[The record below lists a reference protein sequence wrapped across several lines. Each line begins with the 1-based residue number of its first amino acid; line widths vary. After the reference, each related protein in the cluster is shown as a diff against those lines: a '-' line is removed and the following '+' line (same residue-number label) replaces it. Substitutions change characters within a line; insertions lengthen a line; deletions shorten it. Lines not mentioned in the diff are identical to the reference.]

1 MTQMNRGRFQKCAG
15 IVLATAVT
23 AGLAACGSSGSSS
36 SASPP
41 PASPTPVA
49 SSAPAGQ
56 SSSSAPSAKG
66 SAAPGT
72 KLAVGSSATV
82 RYTPLGA
89 PGAKPSTLKV
99 TVESL
104 DQGTLGDFK
113 GIQLDATQKASLPT
127 YVKVK
132 VTNLGPSPIDVDGT
146 SAAIQGVDNT
156 GNTQQSVTFIGDF
169 PPCPDHAS
177 TTPMGPGSSYDN
189 CLTFLVPGG
198 ITKVAYT
205 GTEAYV
211 SSPVTWSGS

>member
-1 MTQMNRGRFQKCAG
+1 M
-15 IVLATAVT
+15 
-23 AGLAACGSSGSSS
+23 
-36 SASPP
+36 
-41 PASPTPVA
+41 
-49 SSAPAGQ
+49 
-56 SSSSAPSAKG
+56 
-66 SAAPGT
+66 
-72 KLAVGSSATV
+72 V

-146 SAAIQGVDNT
+146 SAAIQGLDNT
-156 GNTQQSVTFIGDF
+156 GNTEQSVTFIGDF

>member
-1 MTQMNRGRFQKCAG
+1 MHRIKRYTGAALAAAAMTA
-15 IVLATAVT
+15 A
-23 AGLAACGSSGSSS
+23 LAACGGSSS
-36 SASPP
+36 NS
-41 PASPTPVA
+41 T
-49 SSAPAGQ
+49 
-56 SSSSAPSAKG
+56 SSSAAAASPQPSATAPAATATPATAAKG

-72 KLAVGSSATV
+72 KLGVGSSATV

-99 TVESL
+99 TVESVE
-104 DQGTLGDFK
+104 QGTLGDFK

-146 SAAIQGVDNT
+146 SAAIEGLDNT
-156 GNTQQSVTFIGDF
+156 GNTAQSVTFIGDF
-169 PPCPDHAS
+169 PRCPDHAA
-177 TTPMGPGSSYDN
+177 TTPMRPGSSYDN

-211 SSPVTWSGS
+211 GSPVTWSGS